1 MRPFATLQKAAEQR
15 CHDNKQ
21 DTKSGP
27 GVLLRLNFDRTEVE
41 PGEGILQGSQRA
53 VGGTAER
60 HDDFQVS
67 SVGEG
72 VILDFGWWILD
83 ELEGF
88 HPEMVF

>member
-1 MRPFATLQKAAEQR
+1 MSFVNKVLFNSQPNLLS
-15 CHDNKQ
+15 HDSNV
-21 DTKSGP
+21 SN
-27 GVLLRLNFDRTEVE
+27 L
-41 PGEGILQGSQRA
+41 IA
-53 VGGTAER
+53 
-60 HDDFQVS
+60 VS